1 MMDGRRRAGAR
12 VTRMDASQPPTGT
25 ILVVDDQKSSAE
37 LVRRW
42 LEADGHTV
50 VTVDSGEAALEA
62 VKTHPPDL
70 ILLDIM
76 IPAPSGFE
84 VCQRIKRDRATR
96 HIPILLMS
104 GLQDPANWK
113 RGLELGAA
121 GFLAKP
127 LRGDELRAKVRD
139 TLGRAR
145 AG

>member
-1 MMDGRRRAGAR
+1 MERARGGGPVPQAME
-12 VTRMDASQPPTGT
+12 TSSSHAGT
-25 ILVVDDQKSSAE
+25 ILVVDDQRSSAE

-50 VTVDSGEAALEA
+50 VTVESGEAALEA
-62 VKTHPPDL
+62 IRTGKPDL
-70 ILLDIM
+70 VLLDIM

-96 HIPILLMS
+96 HIPVLLMS

-127 LRGDELRAKVRD
+127 LRGDEVRAKVREQ
-139 TLGRAR
+139 LERAR
-145 AG
+145 RG